1 MILAAVGLL
10 RLPRLVA
17 TAFVLCRLRGSA
29 LLVTAAIVGPILTE
43 TTATTVTAPTAM
55 HAEPV
60 LIAIALVAITLVAVT
75 LVAITLVAITLI
87 VTVLPGVLLWLTAA
101 GYECRQATNILS
113 AFVSALVRM
122 IRLRLMLLAI
132 VDLLVAR
139 WKRLSVARDIRLLLR
154 LAWRVARFVLAHESL
169 AVVIVAVK
177 TFIVPLL
184 VLPARRALLRL
195 LIVVGVLLAELFLRG
210 GNETKIMFGVLVV
223 ILGGNRIAGALG
235 IARKL
240 DIFFRNVR
248 SRAANF
254 DVGAVRFVN
263 ARQRILA
270 FAVVTASPHALLT
283 ISHVRVI
290 AFCLSRR

>member
-1 MILAAVGLL
+1 LEAVGLL

-17 TAFVLCRLRGSA
+17 TAVVLCRLRGSA

-43 TTATTVTAPTAM
+43 ATATTVTAPTAM

-60 LIAIALVAITLVAVT
+60 LIAIT

-101 GYECRQATNILS
+101 GYECRQATDIL
-113 AFVSALVRM
+113 SALVRM
-122 IRLRLMLLAI
+122 KRLRLMLLTI

-139 WKRLSVARDIRLLLR
+139 WKWLSVARDIRLLLR

-184 VLPARRALLRL
+184 VLPARRTLLRL

-240 DIFFRNVR
+240 DVFFRNVR

-254 DVGAVRFVN
+254 DVRAVRFVN

-270 FAVVTASPHALLT
+270 FAVVTATPHALLT

>member
-1 MILAAVGLL
+1 
-10 RLPRLVA
+10 
-17 TAFVLCRLRGSA
+17 
-29 LLVTAAIVGPILTE
+29 
-43 TTATTVTAPTAM
+43 
-55 HAEPV
+55 
-60 LIAIALVAITLVAVT
+60 
-75 LVAITLVAITLI
+75 

-132 VDLLVAR
+132 LDLLVAR
-139 WKRLSVARDIRLLLR
+139 WKWLSVARDIRLLLR

-254 DVGAVRFVN
+254 DVRAVRFVN

-283 ISHVRVI
+283 ISHVPVI

>member
-1 MILAAVGLL
+1 M
-10 RLPRLVA
+10 
-17 TAFVLCRLRGSA
+17 
-29 LLVTAAIVGPILTE
+29 LVTAAIVGPILTE

-75 LVAITLVAITLI
+75 LVAITLI

-101 GYECRQATNILS
+101 GYECRQANNILS

-132 VDLLVAR
+132 LDLLVAR

-154 LAWRVARFVLAHESL
+154 LARRVARFVLAHESL

-177 TFIVPLL
+177 TFIAPLL

-195 LIVVGVLLAELFLRG
+195 LIIVGVLLAELFLRG

-254 DVGAVRFVN
+254 DVRAVRFVN

-283 ISHVRVI
+283 ISHVPVI

>member
-1 MILAAVGLL
+1 MEAVGLL

-17 TAFVLCRLRGSA
+17 TAVVLCRLRGSA

-43 TTATTVTAPTAM
+43 ATATTVTAPTAM

-60 LIAIALVAITLVAVT
+60 LIAIT

-101 GYECRQATNILS
+101 GYECRQATDIL
-113 AFVSALVRM
+113 SALVRM
-122 IRLRLMLLAI
+122 KRLRLMLLTI

-139 WKRLSVARDIRLLLR
+139 WKWLSVARDIRLLLR

-184 VLPARRALLRL
+184 VLPARRTLLRL

-235 IARKL
+235 IARKV

-254 DVGAVRFVN
+254 DVRAVRFVN

>member
-1 MILAAVGLL
+1 MEAVGLL

-17 TAFVLCRLRGSA
+17 TAVVLCRLRGSA

-43 TTATTVTAPTAM
+43 ATATTVTAPTAM

-60 LIAIALVAITLVAVT
+60 LIAIT
-75 LVAITLVAITLI
+75 LVAITLVTITLI

-101 GYECRQATNILS
+101 GYECRQATDIL
-113 AFVSALVRM
+113 SALVRM
-122 IRLRLMLLAI
+122 KRLRLMLLTI

-139 WKRLSVARDIRLLLR
+139 WKWLSVARDIRLLLR

-184 VLPARRALLRL
+184 VLPARRTLLRL

-254 DVGAVRFVN
+254 DVRAVRFVN

>member
-1 MILAAVGLL
+1 MEAVGLL

-17 TAFVLCRLRGSA
+17 TAFFLCRLRGSA
-29 LLVTAAIVGPILTE
+29 LLVTGAIVGPILTE

-60 LIAIALVAITLVAVT
+60 LIAIT

-101 GYECRQATNILS
+101 GYECRQATDIL
-113 AFVSALVRM
+113 SALVRM
-122 IRLRLMLLAI
+122 KRLRLMLLTI

-139 WKRLSVARDIRLLLR
+139 WKWLSVARDIRLLLR

-184 VLPARRALLRL
+184 VLPARRTLLRL

-240 DIFFRNVR
+240 DVFFRNVR

-254 DVGAVRFVN
+254 DVRAVRFVN

>member
-1 MILAAVGLL
+1 LEAVGLL

-17 TAFVLCRLRGSA
+17 TAVVLCRLRGSA

-60 LIAIALVAITLVAVT
+60 LIAIT

-101 GYECRQATNILS
+101 GYECRQATDIL
-113 AFVSALVRM
+113 SALVRM
-122 IRLRLMLLAI
+122 KRLRLMLLTI

-139 WKRLSVARDIRLLLR
+139 WKWLSVARDIRLLLR

-184 VLPARRALLRL
+184 VLPARRTLLRL

-240 DIFFRNVR
+240 DVFFRNVR

-254 DVGAVRFVN
+254 DVRAVRFVN

>member
-1 MILAAVGLL
+1 
-10 RLPRLVA
+10 
-17 TAFVLCRLRGSA
+17 

-43 TTATTVTAPTAM
+43 ATATTVTAPTAM

-60 LIAIALVAITLVAVT
+60 LIAIT

-101 GYECRQATNILS
+101 GYECRQATDIL
-113 AFVSALVRM
+113 SALVRM
-122 IRLRLMLLAI
+122 KRLRLMLLTI

-139 WKRLSVARDIRLLLR
+139 WKWLSVARDIRLLLR

-240 DIFFRNVR
+240 DVFFRNVR

-254 DVGAVRFVN
+254 DVRAVRFVN

>member
-1 MILAAVGLL
+1 LEAIGLL
-10 RLPRLVA
+10 RLPRIVA
-17 TAFVLCRLRGSA
+17 AAFVLCRLRRGA
-29 LLVTAAIVGPILTE
+29 LLVTTTVVGPVLTE
-43 TTATTVTAPTAM
+43 TTATSVTATTAV

-60 LIAIALVAITLVAVT
+60 LVAITLVAVT
-75 LVAITLVAITLI
+75 LIAITLIAITLI

-101 GYECRQATNILS
+101 GYERRQATDILS

-122 IRLRLMLLAI
+122 IRLRLMLLAV

-139 WKRLSVARDIRLLLR
+139 WKWLSIAWEIWLLLR
-154 LAWRVARFVLAHESL
+154 LARRVARFVLTHESL
-169 AVVIVAVK
+169 TVVIVAIK

-235 IARKL
+235 VTRKL
-240 DIFFRNVR
+240 DIFFRDVR

-254 DVGAVRFVN
+254 YVRAVRFVN
-263 ARQRILA
+263 ARQRILT

-283 ISHVRVI
+283 VSHVPVI

>member
-1 MILAAVGLL
+1 LILAAVGLL

-17 TAFVLCRLRGSA
+17 TAFFLCRLRGSA
-29 LLVTAAIVGPILTE
+29 LLVTGAIVGPILTE

>member
-1 MILAAVGLL
+1 
-10 RLPRLVA
+10 
-17 TAFVLCRLRGSA
+17 
-29 LLVTAAIVGPILTE
+29 
-43 TTATTVTAPTAM
+43 
-55 HAEPV
+55 
-60 LIAIALVAITLVAVT
+60 
-75 LVAITLVAITLI
+75 LVAITLI

-122 IRLRLMLLAI
+122 KRLRLMLLTI

-139 WKRLSVARDIRLLLR
+139 WKWLSVARDIRLLLR

-177 TFIVPLL
+177 TFIAPLL

-240 DIFFRNVR
+240 DVFFCNVR

-254 DVGAVRFVN
+254 DVRAVRFVN

>member
-1 MILAAVGLL
+1 MILEAVGLL

-17 TAFVLCRLRGSA
+17 TAFFLCRLRGSA

-55 HAEPV
+55 HAKPV
-60 LIAIALVAITLVAVT
+60 LVAITLVAV
-75 LVAITLVAITLI
+75 TLVAITLI

-113 AFVSALVRM
+113 ALVRM
-122 IRLRLMLLAI
+122 KRLRLMLLTI

-139 WKRLSVARDIRLLLR
+139 WKWLSVARDIRLLLR

-254 DVGAVRFVN
+254 DVRAVRFVN

-283 ISHVRVI
+283 ISHVPVI

>member
-1 MILAAVGLL
+1 M
-10 RLPRLVA
+10 
-17 TAFVLCRLRGSA
+17 
-29 LLVTAAIVGPILTE
+29 LVTAAIVGPILTE

-60 LIAIALVAITLVAVT
+60 LIAITLVAV
-75 LVAITLVAITLI
+75 TLVAITLI

-101 GYECRQATNILS
+101 GYECRQATDIL
-113 AFVSALVRM
+113 SALVRM
-122 IRLRLMLLAI
+122 KRLRLMLLTI

-139 WKRLSVARDIRLLLR
+139 WKWLSVARDIRLLLR

-184 VLPARRALLRL
+184 VLPARRTLLRL

-240 DIFFRNVR
+240 DVFFRNVR

-254 DVGAVRFVN
+254 DVRAVRFVN